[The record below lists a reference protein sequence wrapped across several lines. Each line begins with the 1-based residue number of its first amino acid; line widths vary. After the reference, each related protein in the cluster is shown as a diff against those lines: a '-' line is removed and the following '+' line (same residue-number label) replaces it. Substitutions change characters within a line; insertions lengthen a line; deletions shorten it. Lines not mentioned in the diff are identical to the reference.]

1 MRSDLI
7 RAKNICS
14 HNTTKNMDK
23 LYLGDSS
30 YYAHSKGGLVYD
42 NDTGAFLLTSLPR
55 YPTRDSENNL
65 YIEMPNNT
73 GIYAQDFLCI
83 SIEKKT
89 SEKIVE
95 LFTSCLH
102 KSSEI

>member
-1 MRSDLI
+1 MLFQKKQILTFFFGMMIIQQKIWINYS
-7 RAKNICS
+7 NS
-14 HNTTKNMDK
+14 
-23 LYLGDSS
+23 SS

-83 SIEKKT
+83 SIDKKT

-95 LFTSCLH
+95 LLNNLMLL
-102 KSSEI
+102 